1 MSEKKRDQTRPD
13 QAGQLVHIEEGLP
26 NFVLGKGS
34 AKTGGEGRGIWV
46 QGVQPETPPSR
57 CDRAEKFPEEV
68 FEDSCFSRM
77 RGDGGAITVKSGNRV
92 AAETT
97 GSRGVKELGVLISF
111 KGEAHFSPK
120 PPVDS
125 FLLDCKVKSV
135 HGKGAEVVFVGGKRS
150 VLLQHIQKVDKDT
163 AVVFL
168 KEGGGGTFRPS
179 FAAEAA
185 LPKTRDNLG
194 GGVMSSCTSP
204 GRPDDIFKTIVE
216 PPNGVVPKMPPF
228 RDDRGDSGNEGD
240 VV

>member
-1 MSEKKRDQTRPD
+1 LKKIRTKPVRTR
-13 QAGQLVHIEEGLP
+13 AGQLVHAEEGLP

-34 AKTGGEGRGIWV
+34 AKTRGEGRGIWV
-46 QGVQPETPPSR
+46 QRVQPETPAGR

-92 AAETT
+92 AVETT
-97 GSRGVKELGVLISF
+97 GSRGVKELGVLITF

-204 GRPDDIFKTIVE
+204 GRPDDIFKTIME